1 LSNKEYWDKLWGDF
15 GLQGE
20 GPEASENEYLTPQIQ
35 KTLERYLSKKDI
47 FHLDAGCGLGNWN
60 FLLQRFSGMRRT
72 IGIDISDCLDAVE
85 QYRKEKN
92 YDNVSFLKGNILAL
106 PFLDGVFDL
115 ITCLGVIEHFED
127 PHVPL
132 LELKRLL
139 KPGGI
144 LFLDTPNHGL
154 WELYNRTFPIDE
166 HEDYYSPE
174 ELVNMFDRVGM
185 EVLESYA
192 LGFSNSVMTPLY
204 QMYEY
209 NKHSPISRGY
219 HFLIN
224 QLKKGLKCL
233 DPRLDSRYG
242 FYSIVV
248 ARKN

>member
-1 LSNKEYWDKLWGDF
+1 MPNKEYWDTLWEDF

-20 GPEASENEYLTPQIQ
+20 GPESSENEYLTPEIQ
-35 KTLERYLSKKDI
+35 RVYQRYLPEGDF
-47 FHLDAGCGLGNWN
+47 FHLDGGCGLGNWN
-60 FLLQRFSGMRRT
+60 FLLRRSPGMRLT
-72 IGIDISDCLDAVE
+72 VGVDISDCLNAVE
-85 QYRKEKN
+85 QYRQEQN
-92 YDNVSFLKGNILAL
+92 YRNISFIKGDILNL
-106 PFLDGVFDL
+106 PFADEVFNF

-127 PHVPL
+127 PCVPL
-132 LELKRLL
+132 LKLKLLL

-154 WELYNRTFPIDE
+154 WELYNRAFPIDE
-166 HEDYYSPE
+166 HEDYYSPQ
-174 ELVNMFDRVGM
+174 ELVNILNKVDM
-185 EVLESYA
+185 EELESYA

-204 QMYEY
+204 QMYDY

-224 QLKKGLKCL
+224 QLKRGLKLL

-242 FYSIVV
+242 FYSIVI